1 MQHFMDLLFNYIM
14 KSDIVGYLWLVAGI
28 LLLAGELATP
38 GLFVFIAFAGG
49 CGLAAVSAFYN
60 FSFFIQCL
68 ALGGGT
74 LVSFIVLRWFFASR
88 DSAHAAPTNMY
99 ALTGARALVTRPIS
113 PSKRGYVQVMGE
125 EWCARSDDETVFQK
139 GTVVHIVRVEGNGL
153 IIERK

>member
-1 MQHFMDLLFNYIM
+1 MQHFMNLLSNYIM
-14 KSDIVGYLWLVAGI
+14 TSDIVGYLWLVTAV

-49 CGLAAVSAFYN
+49 CALAATSAFYN
-60 FSFFIQCL
+60 FSFVAQCI

-74 LVSFIVLRWFFASR
+74 LVSFIVLRWLFASR
-88 DSAHAAPTNMY
+88 DKAHEAPTNVY

-113 PSKRGYVQVMGE
+113 PDKRGYVQVMGG
-125 EWCARSDDETVFQK
+125 EWCVRGEDESVFEP

-153 IIERK
+153 VIERK